1 MAYLVSEHGERF
13 DRRFLAASEQK
24 LADVIL
30 AALPDSV
37 TPLRLTKIG
46 VIGGV
51 VAAAALVGCRS
62 SLAWLPVFVAG
73 IFLNWLGMALD
84 GPLARRR
91 NETDRRLDFIG
102 QTNDLLSQVLLIV
115 MFGVSPFLSLQS
127 SLAVLAC
134 YLLFSAYN
142 YVRTIALHARP
153 MSYIGL
159 GPTEFRIL
167 MAAWPFVAHTG
178 GIDAATNDAAARLDT
193 AILILAAIGVA
204 GLAVK
209 ALSDARQISEEE

>member
-1 MAYLVSEHGERF
+1 MAYLLGQHSERV
-13 DRRFLAASEQK
+13 DRSFLAASEQK

-37 TPLRLTKIG
+37 TPLRLTKVG
-46 VIGGV
+46 VIGAV
-51 VAAAALVGCRS
+51 IAAAALVGCRWS
-62 SLAWLPVFVAG
+62 PAWLLVFVAG

-84 GPLARRR
+84 GPLSRRR
-91 NETDRRLDFIG
+91 KLTHPRLDVIG
-102 QTNDLLSQVLLIV
+102 QSNDMMSQVLLIV
-115 MFGVSPFLSLQS
+115 MFGASPFLSLQS
-127 SLAVLAC
+127 ALVILAC

-153 MSYIGL
+153 MTYIGL

-167 MAAWPFVAHTG
+167 MAAWPFIAHAS
-178 GIDAATNDAAARLDT
+178 GIDATAPGGAARLDA

-209 ALSDARQISEEE
+209 AFSDARQVAAEE

>member
-1 MAYLVSEHGERF
+1 MAYLISERSEEF

-24 LADVIL
+24 LADLII

-37 TPLRLTKIG
+37 TPLRLTKAG
-46 VIGGV
+46 VIGAV
-51 VAAAALVGCRS
+51 VAAAALVGCRWS
-62 SLAWLPVFVAG
+62 PAWLPVFVAG
-73 IFLNWLGMALD
+73 IFLNWFGMALD

-91 NETDRRLDFIG
+91 NETDRRLDVIG
-102 QTNDLLSQVLLIV
+102 QTNDLLSQVFLIV
-115 MFGVSPFLSLQS
+115 MYGVSPFLSLQS
-127 SLAVLAC
+127 SLVILAC

-167 MAAWPFVAHTG
+167 IAAWPFVAHAG
-178 GIDAATNDAAARLDT
+178 GIDATTHDAAARLDT
-193 AILILAAIGVA
+193 TILILAAFGVA

-209 ALSDARQISEEE
+209 ALSDARQIATEE

>member
-1 MAYLVSEHGERF
+1 MAYLLSEHAERF
-13 DRRFLAASEQK
+13 DRSFLAAGEQK
-24 LADVIL
+24 LADIIL

-46 VIGGV
+46 VIGAI
-51 VAAAALVGCRS
+51 VAAAALVGCRWS
-62 SLAWLPVFVAG
+62 PTWLPVFVAG

-91 NETDRRLDFIG
+91 NVTCRQLELIG
-102 QTNDLLSQVLLIV
+102 QTNDLITQVLLIV
-115 MFGVSPFLSLQS
+115 MFGASPFLSFQS
-127 SLAVLAC
+127 TLVILTC

-167 MAAWPFVAHTG
+167 MATWPFVARAG
-178 GIDAATNDAAARLDT
+178 GIDATAHDAAARLDT
-193 AILILAAIGVA
+193 AFLILAAIGVA

-209 ALSDARQISEEE
+209 AFSDARQIAAEE